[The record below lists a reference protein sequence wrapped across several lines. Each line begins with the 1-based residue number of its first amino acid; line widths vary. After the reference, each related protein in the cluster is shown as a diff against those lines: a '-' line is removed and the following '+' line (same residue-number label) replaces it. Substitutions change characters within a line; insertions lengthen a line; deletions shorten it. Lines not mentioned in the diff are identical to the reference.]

1 MATLED
7 AAEELVI
14 KLRGLESEIAE
25 SDQKLET
32 LRERMEAA
40 KRDLEEDWTD
50 LTEAVESL
58 LDKVREEGEQLDRQ
72 GDETLQAV
80 TDAHNALGEN
90 ATNARNEIGQ
100 AAAELDALGQQATA
114 LEQAIEP
121 LVQDGIEAPA
131 QALEDRAK
139 ELEQELG
146 RLVDEAR
153 DFLVDDVV
161 PAIEQVTEDV
171 RERCQELHRS
181 LTEDHT
187 QPLQEVF
194 DEWSGQIDELES
206 LRARAGLR
214 HLAPARRGRRGVR
227 DGRVRDRIA
236 PAAGGADAAGRPAG
250 RAAPAVRDRDG
261 ARGPRARPIRAAL
274 ASCASWTRPRRPP
287 SARCPASTACDR
299 SWRRAASWRREQW
312 EAEAGPRED
321 VEKVNKPCGCL
332 GFDRFRAL
340 SARA

>member
-7 AAEELVI
+7 AAEDLVI

-90 ATNARNEIGQ
+90 ATSARNEIGQ

-114 LEQAIEP
+114 LEQAVEP

-146 RLVDEAR
+146 RLADEVR

-161 PAIEQVTEDV
+161 PAIEQATEDV

-187 QPLQEVF
+187 QPLQEMF
-194 DEWSGQIDELES
+194 DEWSGQIDKLES
-206 LRARAGLR
+206 YVLEQGYTTSHQHAQDVVEYAMDECETASRQHLEGL
-214 HLAPARRGRRGVR
+214 H
-227 DGRVRDRIA
+227 
-236 PAAGGADAAGRPAG
+236 PAG
-250 RAAPAVRDRDG
+250 RSAGGAAPAVRDRDG
-261 ARGPRARPIRAAL
+261 ARRPGADGSERRTPPARAGRGQGGRRARGVRTRL
-274 ASCASWTRPRRPP
+274 ACA
-287 SARCPASTACDR
+287 R
-299 SWRRAASWRREQW
+299 SWRQRSFM
-312 EAEAGPRED
+312 EA
-321 VEKVNKPCGCL
+321 
-332 GFDRFRAL
+332 
-340 SARA
+340 

>member
-7 AAEELVI
+7 AAEDLVI

-90 ATNARNEIGQ
+90 ATNARNEIAQ

-146 RLVDEAR
+146 RLVDEVR

-161 PAIEQVTEDV
+161 PTIEQVTEDV

-187 QPLQEVF
+187 QPLQEMF
-194 DEWSGQIDELES
+194 DEWSGQIDKLES
-206 LRARAGLR
+206 YVLEQGYTTSRQHAQDVVEYAMDECETTSRQHLEGVTQLVGLLEGQLKQFAAEMERAGRELTDQNGARLLR
-214 HLAPARRGRRGVR
+214 ELDEAKEAAERAVSGLDGVR
-227 DGRVRDRIA
+227 QEL
-236 PAAGGADAAGRPAG
+236 AA
-250 RAAPAVRDRDG
+250 
-261 ARGPRARPIRAAL
+261 
-274 ASCASWTRPRRPP
+274 
-287 SARCPASTACDR
+287 R
-299 SWRRAASWRREQW
+299 SFM
-312 EAEAGPRED
+312 EA
-321 VEKVNKPCGCL
+321 
-332 GFDRFRAL
+332 
-340 SARA
+340 